1 MTLGTQAKVW
11 GVALI
16 VFVALLVLLKSI
28 LLPFVAGMAIAYL
41 LDPVCDRLEAMGAS
55 RTWATS
61 IVTAIFAVIVI
72 LLLLLIVPLAIKQT
86 VDFLGSLPDFIART
100 HDRLL
105 PYLTELQQRFNLPDA
120 AELNDIA
127 KQRLGTALSWLVGLL
142 EGVVGQGLA
151 LANLLSLIFITPVV
165 AFYLLRD
172 WDRLVARLDDLL
184 PRDHAAVIRQQA
196 GLANQSLAGFARG
209 QSMVCLTL
217 ALYYAISLVI
227 VGLPFGMVV
236 GLVAGLLTFIPYVG
250 SLTGFVVSMAIAIG
264 QFDHTWP
271 IVVVAL
277 IFAIGQV
284 LEGNFLTPKLV
295 GDRVGL
301 HPVWIIFALLSG
313 GALFGFVGLLLAVP
327 VAALIGVLVRFSIAQ
342 YRASRLYL
350 GTRPPTMSL
359 VEPGDSIA
367 GDSIAGDSTARDS
380 QD

>member
-11 GVALI
+11 GIALV
-16 VFVALLVLLKSI
+16 VFIALLVLLKSI

-41 LDPVCDRLEAMGAS
+41 LDPVCDRLETMGAS

-61 IVTAIFAVIVI
+61 IVTAIFAIIVI
-72 LLLLLIVPLAIKQT
+72 LLLLLIVPLAIKQA
-86 VDFLGSLPDFIART
+86 VDFLSSLPDFIART

-105 PYLTELQQRFNLPDA
+105 PYLTELQQRFDLPA
-120 AELNDIA
+120 GAELNEIA
-127 KQRLGTALSWLVGLL
+127 KQRLGTALSWLVGFL

-165 AFYLLRD
+165 TFYLLRD
-172 WDRLVARLDDLL
+172 WDRLVARVDDLL
-184 PRDHAAVIRQQA
+184 PRDHAAVIRAQA
-196 GLANQSLAGFARG
+196 ALANQSLAGFARG

-217 ALYYAISLVI
+217 ALYYSISLMI

-264 QFDHTWP
+264 QFDQTWP

-277 IFAIGQV
+277 IFAVGQV

-350 GTRPPTMSL
+350 GTRPPVISL
-359 VEPGDSIA
+359 IEP

-380 QD
+380 HD

>member
-11 GVALI
+11 GIALV
-16 VFVALLVLLKSI
+16 VFVALLVLLKGI

-41 LDPVCDRLEAMGAS
+41 LDPVCDRLETMGTS
-55 RTWATS
+55 RTLATS

-86 VDFLGSLPDFIART
+86 VDFLSSLPDFIART

-105 PYLTELQQRFNLPDA
+105 PYLTDLQQRFDLPDA
-120 AELNDIA
+120 VELNEIA
-127 KQRLGTALSWLVGLL
+127 RQRLGTALTWLVGLL

-184 PRDHAAVIRQQA
+184 PRDHATVIRQQA
-196 GLANQSLAGFARG
+196 ALANQSLAGFARG

-217 ALYYAISLVI
+217 ALYYSISLVI

-236 GLVAGLLTFIPYVG
+236 GLIAGLLAFIPYVG

-264 QFDHTWP
+264 QFDQTWP

-277 IFAIGQV
+277 IFGIGQV

-327 VAALIGVLVRFSIAQ
+327 VAALVGVLVRFSIAQ
-342 YRASRLYL
+342 YRASKLYL
-350 GTRPPTMSL
+350 GARPPSMSL
-359 VEPGDSIA
+359 LEPD
-367 GDSIAGDSTARDS
+367 DSIAGDSTAGDSRD
-380 QD
+380 

>member
-11 GVALI
+11 GIALV
-16 VFVALLVLLKSI
+16 VFVALLVLLKGI

-41 LDPVCDRLEAMGAS
+41 LDPVCDRLERMGTS
-55 RTWATS
+55 RTLATS
-61 IVTAIFAVIVI
+61 IVTAIFAVVVI
-72 LLLLLIVPLAIKQT
+72 LLLLLIVPLAIKQA

-100 HDRLL
+100 HDRLVPFL
-105 PYLTELQQRFNLPDA
+105 AQLQQRFDLPDA
-120 AELNDIA
+120 AELSDIA
-127 KQRLGTALSWLVGLL
+127 RQRFGTALSWLAGLL

-165 AFYLLRD
+165 TFYLLRD

-217 ALYYAISLVI
+217 ALYYSISLTI
-227 VGLPFGMVV
+227 VGLPFGTVV
-236 GLVAGLLTFIPYVG
+236 GLAAGLLTFIPYVG

-271 IVVVAL
+271 IVVTAL
-277 IFAIGQV
+277 IFLIGQV

-301 HPVWIIFALLSG
+301 HPVWIIFALLAG

-350 GTRPPTMSL
+350 GVRPPVISL
-359 VEPGDSIA
+359 IEPD
-367 GDSIAGDSTARDS
+367 DSIAGDSTARDS
-380 QD
+380 ND

>member
-1 MTLGTQAKVW
+1 MTLGTQARVW
-11 GVALI
+11 GIALV

-41 LDPVCDRLEAMGAS
+41 LDPVCDRLEAMGVS
-55 RTWATS
+55 RTLATT

-86 VDFLGSLPDFIART
+86 VDFLSSLPDFIART

-172 WDRLVARLDDLL
+172 WDRIVARVDDLL

-196 GLANQSLAGFARG
+196 ALANQSLAGFARG

-217 ALYYAISLVI
+217 ALYYSISLMI

-264 QFDHTWP
+264 QFDQTWP
-271 IVVVAL
+271 IVMVAL
-277 IFAIGQV
+277 IFAVGQV

-327 VAALIGVLVRFSIAQ
+327 TAALIGVLVRFSIAQ

-350 GTRPPTMSL
+350 GTRPPSMSL
-359 VEPGDSIA
+359 IEPDDSIA
-367 GDSIAGDSTARDS
+367 GDSRD
-380 QD
+380 